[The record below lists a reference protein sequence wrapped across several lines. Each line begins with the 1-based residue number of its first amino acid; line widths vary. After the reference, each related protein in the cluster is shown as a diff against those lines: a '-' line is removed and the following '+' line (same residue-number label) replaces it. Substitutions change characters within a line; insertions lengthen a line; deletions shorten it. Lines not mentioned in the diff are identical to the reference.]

1 MTFFVARV
9 ATGQN
14 HKKFDEKRVKISES
28 SSAEKHR
35 ETAVSTG
42 SGSVEA
48 IEKEKFSRNAT
59 GGSRESKLR
68 RAVITYE
75 PSIDISLDI
84 GPAIE
89 EVLIDNGFD
98 PVPYDELDEVPTLE
112 ELVEEE
118 AEEKETVKSEWY
130 ILKVQVNRESSIADA
145 LRRSVMINDK
155 EEFFSEIV
163 VPTEDVVE
171 FTKSGKRRTVKKKLY
186 PGYIMVNMIL
196 NDDTWFL
203 VRDTSGIGDF
213 TGSAGKPTPMN
224 PEEVDRIVKPEQ
236 EEGEVDEDAEV
247 RVAIPFRPDDR
258 VRVKEGY
265 FQNFEGVVESIDETN
280 GRVTVIINI
289 FGRSTPVDMQH
300 WQMESL

>member
-1 MTFFVARV
+1 MSDPLRPDEVEDQV
-9 ATGQN
+9 PAT
-14 HKKFDEKRVKISES
+14 EA
-28 SSAEKHR
+28 SSAEN
-35 ETAVSTG
+35 AVPAAEG
-42 SGSVEA
+42 SASDSSDSQTTEVASDANAGDANAGDANASDADASDAPLVDDGLAEA
-48 IEKEKFSRNAT
+48 EAEW
-59 GGSRESKLR
+59 ED
-68 RAVITYE
+68 V
-75 PSIDISLDI
+75 DDQ
-84 GPAIE
+84 
-89 EVLIDNGFD
+89 
-98 PVPYDELDEVPTLE
+98 LDEDVDVEPLE
-112 ELVEEE
+112 EFTEEE
-118 AEEKETVKSEWY
+118 AEEATTGTSEWY

-145 LRRSVMINDK
+145 LRRSVMMNSM
-155 EEFFSEIV
+155 EELFNEIV

-171 FTKSGKRRTVKKKLY
+171 FTKAGKRRTVKKKLY

-213 TGSAGKPTPMN
+213 TGSAGKPTPMD
-224 PEEVDRIVKPEQ
+224 PEEVARIVKPEV
-236 EEGEVDEDAEV
+236 EEGIPDESAEV
-247 RVAIPFRPDDR
+247 RVAIPFRPEDR